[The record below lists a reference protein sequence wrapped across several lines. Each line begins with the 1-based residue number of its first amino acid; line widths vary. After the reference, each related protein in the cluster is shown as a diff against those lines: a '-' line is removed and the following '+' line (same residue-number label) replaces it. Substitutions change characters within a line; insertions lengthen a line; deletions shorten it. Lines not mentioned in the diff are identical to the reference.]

1 MAYSLTLNAN
11 VLARV
16 GAQNDFSPSVW
27 TYTTA
32 DLLTVVDTAGYF
44 NAVANKLKVGD
55 LIYCYTTTG
64 PAAGLA
70 FVSANSRNLAAVPP
84 VAGVVNVTN
93 FTAIGTINSD

>member
-1 MAYSLTLNAN
+1 MAYSTALNTN
-11 VLARV
+11 VLGRV
-16 GAQNDFSPSVW
+16 GGQNDFSPTVW

-32 DLLTVVDTAGYF
+32 DALTTVDNSGYF

-70 FVSANSRNLAAVPP
+70 FVSANTRNLTAVPP
-84 VAGVVNVTN
+84 VSGVVNVTN